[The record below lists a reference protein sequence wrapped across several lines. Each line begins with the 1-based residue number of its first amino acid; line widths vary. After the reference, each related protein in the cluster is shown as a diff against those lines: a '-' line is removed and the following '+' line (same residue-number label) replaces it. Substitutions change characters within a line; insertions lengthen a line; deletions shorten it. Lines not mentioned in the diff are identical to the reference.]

1 MTTVALNDLNHQI
14 FEISWPINSIFIT
27 TSDDNPST
35 IITGGENSV
44 WEKIQ
49 DRFLLAS
56 GSTYVNGS
64 IGGEAT
70 HMLTEPEMPNHFHD
84 SLRYQSPDASKFGCN
99 SGNLPDTT
107 WQIPWAAGQAQ
118 DYYYTGRAGGS
129 QPHNN
134 MPPYLVVNIWKR
146 IQ

>member
-1 MTTVALNDLNHQI
+1 MTTVALNDLNRQI

-64 IGGEAT
+64 VGGEAT
-70 HMLTEPEMPNHFHD
+70 HTLTEAEIPSHKHNFYYKFDDDNTNAIPD
-84 SLRYQSPDASKFGCN
+84 QSWAIVVSNTVNAEKDNGVGTYAV
-99 SGNLPDTT
+99 GND
-107 WQIPWAAGQAQ
+107 
-118 DYYYTGRAGGS
+118 

-146 IQ
+146 IG

>member
-1 MTTVALNDLNHQI
+1 MTTVALNDLNRQI

-70 HMLTEPEMPNHFHD
+70 HTLTESEMPNHFHD

-99 SGNLPDTT
+99 AGSLPDTT

-134 MPPYLVVNIWKR
+134 MPPYLVVNVWKR